1 MSADGLTAR
10 ACGMMAKRG
19 NEMSAVCEW
28 IETLGGQVV
37 TYAIML
43 VVAVVSALVLYGMCK
58 LNAEADQAAEDNEGV
73 RRS

>member
-1 MSADGLTAR
+1 
-10 ACGMMAKRG
+10 
-19 NEMSAVCEW
+19 MSAVCEW